1 MAGLKRKIG
10 ARGKRGAALLEMA
23 VVAPLMFLLVL
34 GVIEY
39 GWLLLKSQQLANA
52 ARVGAR
58 TGARYGASSADITAS
73 VSSVMTT
80 MGLSGSG
87 YTLTT
92 TPADPASLGAGGL
105 LTVQVSVTYANIDA
119 LGIVFIPT
127 PTTIRGRVVMAR
139 EGP

>member
-1 MAGLKRKIG
+1 MAGLKRTSRS
-10 ARGKRGAALLEMA
+10 RGKRGAALLEMA
-23 VVAPLMFLLVL
+23 IVAPVMLLLTL
-34 GVIEY
+34 GIIEY
-39 GWLLLKSQQLANA
+39 GWLLLKSQQLSNA

-58 TGARYGASSADITAS
+58 MGARYGASSANITSA
-73 VSSVMTT
+73 VSTAMTT
-80 MGLSGSG
+80 HGLSGSG

-105 LTVQVSVTYANIDA
+105 LTVEVSVPYANIDA
-119 LGIVFIPT
+119 LGISLIPT

>member
-1 MAGLKRKIG
+1 MAGLKRKFG
-10 ARGKRGAALLEMA
+10 TRGKRGAALIEMA

-39 GWLLLKSQQLANA
+39 GWMLLKCQQLSNA

-58 TGARYGASSADITAS
+58 TGARYGASSADITAA

-80 MGLSGSG
+80 MGLSSSG

-92 TPADPASLGAGGL
+92 TPSDPASLGAGGL
-105 LTVQVSVTYANIDA
+105 LTVQVSVNYANIDA
-119 LGIVFIPT
+119 IGIVLIPT